1 MPYQPMTS
9 FSFAT
14 SMQKALSELKA
25 VTGADFPSQQL
36 AVLMDIAANP
46 DTPIGEI
53 GKRLDMTTSSASRAV
68 AALANWSWTKKTGY
82 GLVEKVEDKFE
93 SRRKLVRLTQD
104 GRKLVDLMQQK
115 FEKERHYGR

>member
-14 SMQKALSELKA
+14 SMQKAISELKA

-53 GKRLDMTTSSASRAV
+53 GKRLDMTRSSASLAV

-104 GRKLVDLMQQK
+104 GRRLVGLMQQK
-115 FEKERHYGR
+115 FENR